1 MDRRLVDV
9 DRDHEQLLA
18 MQRRSWEINF
28 PGELFY
34 EAAFL
39 GSLRSSARRGQVYV
53 YEMEGNLVGWLW
65 LDLAPSQYQA
75 HIRHI
80 QVEEEYWGQGL
91 GRAILEDAIALC
103 AQRRCEEITLNV
115 TKANQRAMAL
125 YASLGFV
132 LDEDDGARQRM
143 RLAIGPD

>member
-9 DRDHEQLLA
+9 DRDYEQLLA

-34 EAAFL
+34 EAAFM

-53 YEMEGNLVGWLW
+53 YEMEGSLVGWLW
-65 LDLAPSQYQA
+65 LDLSPSHDHA

-80 QVEEEYWGQGL
+80 QVEEAYWGQGI
-91 GRAILEDAIALC
+91 GKAIVEDAIAIC
-103 AQRRCEEITLNV
+103 AQRRREEITLNV
-115 TKANQRAMAL
+115 TKANERAMAL
-125 YASLGFV
+125 YAGLGFV

-143 RLAIGPD
+143 RLTIGQD